1 MATEGPDPRRWKA
14 LALICSAFFMTV
26 LDVAIVNVALPTI
39 KTSLHFS
46 QPNLQWVITAYSL
59 TFGGFLLLGGRIG
72 DLLGRRRV
80 FMLGTGLFTLA
91 SLTCGLAQNEAML
104 IVARGVQGLGAALIS
119 PAVLAI
125 ISTTFTEGAERNKAL
140 GVSGA
145 VAGSGAAFGVL
156 LGGVLT
162 RYLGWEWIF
171 FVNVPVG
178 AIVLLLTTRFVRES
192 HADAESKRYD
202 AAGAVTVTAGLII
215 LVYAISRAPFEGW
228 ASVRTIAL
236 LAVSAVLIGIF
247 LWLESHVAAPLLRLG
262 IFRLRT
268 LAGANIVGFLLAGSL
283 FAMFFLLTFYL
294 QQVLGYSAL
303 QAGGA
308 FLATAGTVVVVAGI
322 AQMLV
327 TRVGVKP
334 ILATGLLFL
343 TISQL
348 RYTHLPVHGRYVSDL
363 MPFFFIAGIGLAF
376 SFIPVTIAALA
387 GVAPHEAGLA
397 SGLINT
403 SQQVGGAIGVAVA
416 STVFTSHMTTL
427 LKSGDAQPVA
437 LTGGFHWAFYVT
449 ALTAATGCIAALILI
464 RKEDIPEGEPAT
476 LVA

>member
-1 MATEGPDPRRWKA
+1 
-14 LALICSAFFMTV
+14 
-26 LDVAIVNVALPTI
+26 
-39 KTSLHFS
+39 
-46 QPNLQWVITAYSL
+46 
-59 TFGGFLLLGGRIG
+59 
-72 DLLGRRRV
+72 
-80 FMLGTGLFTLA
+80 
-91 SLTCGLAQNEAML
+91 ML

-192 HADAESKRYD
+192 HADAEHQRYD
-202 AAGAVTVTAGLII
+202 AAGAVTVTTGLIV

-228 ASVRTIAL
+228 GSARTIGL
-236 LAVSAVLIGIF
+236 LALSAILIGVF
-247 LWLESHVAAPLLRLG
+247 VWLESHVKAPLLRLG

-268 LAGANIVGFLLAGSL
+268 LTGANIVGFLLAGSL

-334 ILATGLLFL
+334 ILATGLALL

-348 RYTHLPVHGRYVSDL
+348 RYTHLPVHGHYVSDL

-427 LKSGDAQPVA
+427 LKSGDSQPAA

-449 ALTAATGCIAALILI
+449 SAVAAVGCITALLLI
-464 RKEDIPEGEPAT
+464 RESEIPEGEPAA
-476 LVA
+476 LAA